1 MTVIGV
7 PPVPASLAPAIGFA
21 RSGRFAE
28 VLKTLDEAQSDHVGA
43 TLLSGIAR
51 FGQGDVPAATK
62 DLQVALDAA
71 PSYPP
76 AAFYLGACYAAAGRD
91 ADAVKIWRASLITDP
106 NAPWVYTELIDA
118 LIRLKDSAAALQLL
132 DEAAKVWPDND
143 DIVMREA
150 VALALAGQGNRASK
164 VLDPF
169 LARHPDDADR
179 LVLGMRLIYEA
190 RVAGQ
195 PIESTA
201 ADRDSFVR
209 YFEGYKKL
217 NGPLLSQVEE
227 WKKLV
232 DR

>member
-1 MTVIGV
+1 
-7 PPVPASLAPAIGFA
+7 
-21 RSGRFAE
+21 
-28 VLKTLDEAQSDHVGA
+28 VLKALDDAQSDHVGA
-43 TLLSGIAR
+43 RLLSGIAR
-51 FGQGDVPAATK
+51 LGQGDVPGATK
-62 DLQVALDAA
+62 DLQLALDAA

-91 ADAVKIWRASLITDP
+91 ADAIKIWRASIVTEP

-118 LIRLKDSAAALQLL
+118 FIRTKDAGSALQLL

-143 DIVMREA
+143 DFVMRQA
-150 VALALAGQGNRASK
+150 VALALAGQGGRAST

-169 LARHPDDADR
+169 LARHPDDGDR
-179 LVLGMRLIYEA
+179 LVLGMHLIYDA

-201 ADRDSFVR
+201 ADRDKFVR
-209 YFEGYKKL
+209 YFDAYKKL
-217 NGPLLSQVEE
+217 NGPLLPQAEE
-227 WKKLV
+227 WKRLV